1 MGARF
6 RLGGCTLACVTAAAV
21 AVVCAARITT
31 DIGEPAWAQAP
42 AKPVSLNAP
51 VKVAVRRLTESQY
64 RHAIADVFGPDIK
77 INARFEPE
85 KREDGLLA
93 IGAIQLSVTTSGL
106 EQYYALATSISDQAL
121 GEKTRDAIVGCR
133 PVDPLK
139 ADAACARKFISRIGE
154 RLFRRPLSEQEIVA
168 RADIAAKGAAQ
179 QGDFYKGLKLSLTS
193 LLMAPEFLFRVET
206 AEPVPGKPDQARLD
220 GYTKASRISFLFW
233 DAPPDAEL
241 VASAKS
247 GELHTETG
255 LQKQLARLS
264 ASPRLEDGLRAFFT
278 DMLQFDA
285 FDSLS
290 KDAATYPKFSQ
301 AIADSAREQ
310 TLKTMIDLV
319 MTKKRDY
326 RDIFTSNETFINR
339 PLAAVYKVPYAANAE
354 WAAYT
359 FPQQS
364 ERSGIL
370 TQVTFLSLFS
380 HPGGSSPTKRG
391 VKMHE
396 IFMCQPTPDPPAD
409 VDFSK
414 VQATQNGTVR
424 SRLTDHMTN
433 PGCAVCHKASDPVGL
448 TLEHFDGL
456 GQLRTTENGAPI
468 DVSADVK
475 GVKFSGAQGLGK
487 LIHDEP
493 AVSACLVKNV
503 YGYSVG
509 RAASYRDEAWVAAQ
523 SAAFGKAGYQVP
535 KLFVQIASSPEF
547 FNVVL
552 PPGLTAAA
560 QPQAQPK
567 GSP

>member
-1 MGARF
+1 MGAWFQRS
-6 RLGGCTLACVTAAAV
+6 GYPLACVAAAALALV
-21 AVVCAARITT
+21 GAAVVAT
-31 DIGEPAWAQAP
+31 DSGDAAWAQAA
-42 AKPVSLNAP
+42 AKPVSLSAP
-51 VKVAVRRLTESQY
+51 AKVAVRRLTESQY

-93 IGAIQLSVTTSGL
+93 IGSMQLSITTSGL
-106 EQYYALATSISDQAL
+106 EQYYAVATSIADQAL
-121 GEKTRDAIVGCR
+121 GEKTRDATLGCK
-133 PVDPLK
+133 PADASK
-139 ADAACARKFISRIGE
+139 ADAACARKFITTVGE
-154 RLFRRPLSEQEIVA
+154 RLFRRPLSDKEIAA
-168 RADIAAKGAAQ
+168 RLDTAAKGAAS
-179 QGDFYKGLKLSLTS
+179 GDFYKGAKLALTS
-193 LLMAPEFLFRVET
+193 LLMAPEFLFRVEM
-206 AEPVPGKPDQARLD
+206 AEPVPAQKDQARLD
-220 GYTKASRISFLFW
+220 GYTKAARLSFLFW

-241 VASAKS
+241 MAAAKS
-247 GELHTETG
+247 GDIHTDAG

-264 ASPRLEDGLRAFFT
+264 SSPRLEDGLRAFFT

-285 FDSLS
+285 FESLS

-301 AIADSAREQ
+301 AVADSAREQ

-319 MTKKRDY
+319 LTKKRDY
-326 RDIFTSNETFINR
+326 REIFTSNETFINR
-339 PLAAVYKVPYAANAE
+339 PLAAVYKVPYASNAE

-359 FPQQS
+359 FPPAS

-380 HPGGSSPTKRG
+380 HPGGSSPTRRG

-468 DVSADVK
+468 DVSAEIK

-487 LIHDEP
+487 VMHDEP
-493 AVSACLVKNV
+493 AVSSCLVRNV
-503 YGYSVG
+503 YGYGVG
-509 RAASYRDEAWVAAQ
+509 RVAGYRDEAYVATQ

-552 PPGLTAAA
+552 PAKAA
-560 QPQAQPK
+560 P
-567 GSP
+567 